1 MPDKRKRRRQ
11 KNPRTDSSSR
21 FQPER
26 RPTLARRHVAQS
38 AAARPVILSPPAQ
51 PADGTTRSARV
62 VIALASTGSVHEQT
76 LAGIQAMV
84 RATRRAASIE
94 MWWKNAAPA
103 SLCRNELVRRF
114 LESDCGTHLLFI
126 DTDIV
131 PPAGGLDLLLETGAA
146 LACGPAPICLGHPDP
161 DSPGGVRYEL
171 TTNVMHAADPSRRG
185 RSPAPDDAA
194 TTYRSLPYGQ
204 MPQEPFECDVTGMS
218 FCLIARDVLARMNP
232 PWFSFVESPDGTTL
246 GEDVYFFRKAAQ
258 LGCRVSIHPRAMCDH
273 VKSVDL
279 SRLELYM
286 GAATPQPEWTA
297 PTDAAPPRTM
307 VLACT
312 QRRWLSLR
320 TAETLLRWQE
330 GAEDRIGVR
339 LFDGLPPPQ
348 ALQRWLAEAGEKA
361 GSWERVLLIGRD
373 IIPDESLPARLGSI
387 DAPLVVP
394 LFRSIVGGELRYNF
408 ARQDPRTRQLTHPAG
423 LSRFD
428 LSFPADA
435 QSVDM
440 SCCLIHR
447 GVLPHAAEALR
458 RAAGDGCPT
467 DAFGQHFVRL
477 LRTATGREPV
487 VAPVIVGHMA
497 DIGLLG
503 LMQLRE
509 RLLASKAVLPE
520 AEVCRASPALA

>member
-1 MPDKRKRRRQ
+1 MSDKRKRRTQRS
-11 KNPRTDSSSR
+11 RRSGSSSR
-21 FQPER
+21 FQPEHRPVLTR
-26 RPTLARRHVAQS
+26 RRGDRSTG
-38 AAARPVILSPPAQ
+38 ARPVVLSWPAQ
-51 PADGTTRSARV
+51 PAGNARTARV

-76 LAGIQAMV
+76 LAAIQAMV
-84 RATRRAASIE
+84 HATRRAASIE
-94 MWWKNAAPA
+94 MCWKNAAPA

-114 LESDCGTHLLFI
+114 LSAESGTHLLFI

-131 PPAGGLDLLLETGAA
+131 PPARGLDLLLETGDA

-171 TTNVMHAADPSRRG
+171 TTNVMIAADPSRRG
-185 RSPAPDDAA
+185 RPVELDDLA

-204 MPQEPFECDVTGMS
+204 LPQQPFSCDVTGMS
-218 FCLIARDVLARMNP
+218 FCLIAREVLARMSP

-258 LGCRVSIHPRAMCDH
+258 LGFRVTVHPQALCDH

-286 GAATPQPEWTA
+286 GADTPMPEWTP
-297 PTDAAPPRTM
+297 PTAAATPRTM

-312 QRRWLSLR
+312 QRRWIGLR

-330 GAEDRIGVR
+330 SADDRIGVR
-339 LFDGLPPPQ
+339 LFDGLPTPL
-348 ALQRWLAEAGEKA
+348 ALQRWLSEAGDQA
-361 GSWERVLLIGRD
+361 GRWERVLLIGRD
-373 IIPDESLPARLGSI
+373 IVPDESLPVRLGSI

-408 ARQDPRTRQLTHPAG
+408 ARQDARTGRLVSPARLSRHDLSHPAE
-423 LSRFD
+423 
-428 LSFPADA
+428 A
-435 QSVDM
+435 QSVNM
-440 SCCLIHR
+440 SCCLIRHDA
-447 GVLPHAAEALR
+447 LPHAAEALR
-458 RAAGDGCPT
+458 RAACDGCLT
-467 DAFGQHFVRL
+467 DAFDQHFVHL
-477 LRTATGREPV
+477 LRTATGRDPV

-503 LMQLRE
+503 LLQLRE
-509 RLLASKAVLPE
+509 RLLAGRNLPE
-520 AEVCRASPALA
+520 QVAAGVAPAGQA

>member
-1 MPDKRKRRRQ
+1 MSDKRERRRQ
-11 KNPRTDSSSR
+11 KNRRTDSSSR

-38 AAARPVILSPPAQ
+38 AAARQVILSPPAQ

-171 TTNVMHAADPSRRG
+171 TTNVMIASDPSRRD
-185 RSPAPDDAA
+185 RPVAPDDPT
-194 TTYRSLPYGQ
+194 TTYRSVPYGQ
-204 MPQEPFECDVTGMS
+204 MPDQPFQCDVTGMS
-218 FCLIARDVLARMNP
+218 FCLIARSVLARMDP
-232 PWFSFVESPDGTTL
+232 PWFSFVESPDGTPV
-246 GEDVYFFRKAAQ
+246 GEDVYFFRKAAR
-258 LGCRVSIHPRAMCDH
+258 LGYRVTVHPQALCDH

-286 GAATPQPEWTA
+286 GALPPQPEWA
-297 PTDAAPPRTM
+297 PALENASPRTM

-312 QRRWLSLR
+312 QRRWLNLH

-330 GAEDRIGVR
+330 AAGEGIGVR
-339 LFDGLPPPQ
+339 LFDGLPVAL
-348 ALQRWLAEAGEKA
+348 ALQRWLHEAGPQAEH
-361 GSWERVLLIGRD
+361 WERVLLIGRD
-373 IIPDESLPARLGSI
+373 IVPEESLPLRLGSI
-387 DAPLVVP
+387 DAPLVAP
-394 LFRSIVGGELRYNF
+394 LFRSIAGSDLRYNF
-408 ARQDPRTRQLTHPAG
+408 VRLDARTDLRVSLAG
-423 LSRFD
+423 LSSSD
-428 LSFPADA
+428 LSCPTEAR
-435 QSVDM
+435 SVDTN
-440 SCCLIHR
+440 CCLIR
-447 GVLPHAAEALR
+447 RDALPCAREALR
-458 RAAGDGCPT
+458 LAAGEPCLT
-467 DAFGQHFVRL
+467 EAFSAHFVRL
-477 LRTATGREPV
+477 VRATTARNPLV
-487 VAPVIVGHMA
+487 VPVIVGHMA

-503 LMQLRE
+503 LLRLRE
-509 RLLASKAVLPE
+509 KLLDSHMRIAASS
-520 AEVCRASPALA
+520 RPARPAPVG